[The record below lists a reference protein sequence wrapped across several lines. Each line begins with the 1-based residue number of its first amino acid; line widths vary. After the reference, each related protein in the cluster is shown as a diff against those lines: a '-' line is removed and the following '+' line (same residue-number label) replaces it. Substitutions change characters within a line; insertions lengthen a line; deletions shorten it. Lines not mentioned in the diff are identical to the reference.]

1 MGIDKEVFFY
11 NIAGA
16 FESVFRAEA
25 LPAVAK
31 EGPAEDFRCWARRHI
46 RPLAE
51 RTLLLQVASTGG
63 TTLDEATALTL
74 RLFLSVRMAPMWARG
89 PTIRMMRTPEIHPD
103 RIIQASVHASL
114 PPDSPIS
121 FGPSRVEKHN
131 IANSHIALLQ
141 TRGRYIDPAP
151 PLDGRGKKAFQ
162 TEGDEVLD
170 GRKEQ
175 PSKPCWKCHLQH
187 IGGESAKDAQDARYD
202 DR

>member
-1 MGIDKEVFFY
+1 
-11 NIAGA
+11 
-16 FESVFRAEA
+16 
-25 LPAVAK
+25 L
-31 EGPAEDFRCWARRHI
+31 HI
-46 RPLAE
+46 HEQA
-51 RTLLLQVASTGG
+51 
-63 TTLDEATALTL
+63 
-74 RLFLSVRMAPMWARG
+74 
-89 PTIRMMRTPEIHPD
+89 PEIHPD

-131 IANSHIALLQ
+131 IVNSHIALLQ